1 MNCSFPSLILAAA
14 LAAGGAI
21 GPLPAA
27 AESGDRDKPMNA
39 EADALR
45 YDDLKQTS
53 VFTGNVVITKGTTII
68 RGAKVDVSQDPEGYQ
83 LAISI
88 AAPGKLAYFRKKRD
102 GVDEYIEGEGERIEY
117 DSRADLV
124 KFIKRAVV
132 RRFKG
137 ATLSDETTGALITY
151 DNNTDV
157 FTVDG
162 GAQNRS
168 AGNPGG
174 RIRAILSPRVAAS
187 APTATAPAAAAPVL
201 RPSTAMG
208 GGASQKAP

>member
-1 MNCSFPSLILAAA
+1 M
-14 LAAGGAI
+14 
-21 GPLPAA
+21 
-27 AESGDRDKPMNA
+27 
-39 EADALR
+39 
-45 YDDLKQTS
+45 
-53 VFTGNVVITKGTTII
+53 
-68 RGAKVDVSQDPEGYQ
+68 
-83 LAISI
+83 
-88 AAPGKLAYFRKKRD
+88 
-102 GVDEYIEGEGERIEY
+102 
-117 DSRADLV
+117 
-124 KFIKRAVV
+124 V

-187 APTATAPAAAAPVL
+187 TPAASATAPSATAL
-201 RPSTAMG
+201 RPSSSMDS
-208 GGASQKAP
+208 GANQKAP